1 MGSLNANVS
10 ESTLPS
16 FCTFL
21 KIKNLVK
28 EPTCYK
34 KLANPSRIDLFLTNR
49 AISFHRTCVFETG
62 LPHFHKLV
70 LTILRSK
77 FEPLPL
83 KIIRCRTYKQ
93 FDKEKFKTV
102 SQNYLN
108 EVNSNDLS
116 VDVSKMFF

>member
-16 FCTFL
+16 FCTLL

-77 FEPLPL
+77 
-83 KIIRCRTYKQ
+83 YKQ